1 METVLPSS
9 FLPVIQLSIT
19 PVILL
24 SGVSGLLITLTNR
37 LGRVVD
43 RTRALARDSQGATGE
58 GQRHIER
65 QLEMMWQRAKL
76 IRLAVMLAGSS
87 MLLSCLL
94 VMVIF
99 LDATMHREFALELV
113 AVFISSVVLLIA
125 SLAVFL
131 RDIHV
136 SLRALRL
143 EVERARSAQRGSS

>member
-9 FLPVIQLSIT
+9 FLSVIQLSIT

-58 GQRHIER
+58 SQRHIER
-65 QLEMMWQRAKL
+65 QLEIMWQRAKL
-76 IRLAVMLAGSS
+76 VRLAVMLAGSS

-99 LDATMHREFALELV
+99 LDATMQREFALELV
-113 AVFISSVVLLIA
+113 GLFISSVLLLIA

-131 RDIHV
+131 RDIQV

>member
-37 LGRVVD
+37 LGRIVD
-43 RTRALARDSQGATGE
+43 RTRALARDSQGAMGE
-58 GQRHIER
+58 GRAHIER
-65 QLEMMWQRAKL
+65 QLEIMWQRAKL
-76 IRLAVMLAGSS
+76 LRLAVTLAGSS
-87 MLLSCLL
+87 MLLSCVL
-94 VMVIF
+94 VVVIF

-113 AVFISSVVLLIA
+113 AVFISSVLLLIA
-125 SLAVFL
+125 ALAAFL

-143 EVERARSAQRGSS
+143 EVDRARGAQRV